1 MMLKKMTKIA
11 AIIAAYI
18 AVEGQFFMSA
28 GEDKKAAD
36 MIVGGRFVVTMDAD
50 KRVIEN
56 GAVAVR
62 AGEILAVGSA
72 EDIAARYDAP
82 EIVSGDNR
90 ILMPGLVNGHTH
102 SAMVLFRGMADDL
115 DLMTWLQKYIFPMEG
130 RYVDPAFIEVG
141 SELACWEMIR
151 SGTTSFVDMYF
162 YPEVIA
168 GVVDRCGL
176 RAIISAPMI
185 DYPSPGFKGW
195 DDSFAAGVDFV
206 KNWKGKHPRVMP
218 ALAPH
223 APYTVSR
230 AHMAQAAQAAKE
242 LDVPIS
248 IHIAEDKAEID
259 TIAEREGS
267 TSIELMRDTGMLE
280 VTTIAAH
287 VVWPTESDMKLLA
300 DSPVGAIHN
309 PTSNL
314 KTAAGIAPVP
324 DMLDA
329 GVKVG
334 LATDGAASNNNL
346 DMWQEIH
353 FAALLHKG
361 NTLNPTVVPA
371 GDALNMATKGG
382 AEAVGLGGITG
393 AIEPGL
399 RADMIQLSLDSL
411 RMAPLYD
418 VMSHLVYVAGAQ
430 DVVTTIVDG
439 QILMHDGKVLT
450 IDEDG
455 LRARVK
461 AVADKIRADLAS
473 GS

>member
-1 MMLKKMTKIA
+1 MMLKKMKKIA
-11 AIIAAYI
+11 AIVAAFI
-18 AVEGQFFMSA
+18 AVEGQVFMSV
-28 GEDKKAAD
+28 GEDKQAVD
-36 MIVGGRFVVTMDAD
+36 MIVGGRFLVTMDAD
-50 KRVIEN
+50 KRVIEH

-62 AGEILAVGSA
+62 GGEIIAVGTQDDIDAQFDAA
-72 EDIAARYDAP
+72 ER
-82 EIVSGDNR
+82 VSGENR

-130 RYVDPAFIEVG
+130 RYVDPDFIAVG

-151 SGTTSFVDMYF
+151 GGTTSFVDMYF
-162 YPEVIA
+162 YPDVIA

-195 DDSFAAGVDFV
+195 DDSFKAGVEFV
-206 KNWKGKHPRVMP
+206 KQWKGKNPRIMP

-230 AHMAQAAQAAKE
+230 AHMAEAAGAAKA

-248 IHIAEDKAEID
+248 IHIAEDKAEIA
-259 TIAEREGS
+259 TIADREGS
-267 TSIELMRDTGMLE
+267 TSIELMRDTGMLD

-287 VVWPTESDMKLLA
+287 VVWPTESDIALLA

-314 KTAAGIAPVP
+314 KTAAGIAPIP
-324 DMLDA
+324 AMLDA

-361 NTLNPTVVPA
+361 NGLDPTVVPA
-371 GDALNMATKGG
+371 SAALDLATRGG
-382 AEAVGLGGITG
+382 AEAVGLDGITG

-399 RADMIQLSLDSL
+399 RADMIQVSLDDL
-411 RMAPLYD
+411 RLAPLYD
-418 VMSHLVYVAGAQ
+418 VMSHLVYAAGAQ

-439 QILMHDGKVLT
+439 QILMRDGKVLT

-455 LRARVK
+455 LRARVE
-461 AVADKIRADLAS
+461 AIAAKIRADLEAS
-473 GS
+473 Q